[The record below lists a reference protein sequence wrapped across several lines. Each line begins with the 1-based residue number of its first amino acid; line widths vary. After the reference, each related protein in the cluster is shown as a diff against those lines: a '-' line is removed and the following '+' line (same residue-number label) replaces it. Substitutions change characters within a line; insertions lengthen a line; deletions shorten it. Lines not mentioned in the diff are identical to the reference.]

1 MTYVCVCVCGLVP
14 WLCRRR
20 LIVGF
25 LLICWSNRCQN
36 TPGAVTLEG
45 QESRRQCVLYSVVHR
60 TSAGRHPLIT
70 AAAFIG
76 WPAASFPL
84 RNQDHPKSWLRW
96 RSKRRVR
103 PVFLVAVAASSS
115 RWCIG
120 CVLTGQTWMCH
131 TEIAPRKTHWET
143 GAPQDWSPWS
153 NGDCWQWKIRLISV
167 KLREMP
173 QEVHDD
179 ETHYQYSSTLSRSC
193 AANLLFQ
200 LHCGKK
206 YLWAACILFLDWRKA
221 GTQERCSTSACKSY
235 RSFFNQTAK

>member
-1 MTYVCVCVCGLVP
+1 MTYVCVCVCGLFP

-25 LLICWSNRCQN
+25 LLICWSNRSQN

-84 RNQDHPKSWLRW
+84 RNQDHLKSWLRW
-96 RSKRRVR
+96 HSERRVR

-143 GAPQDWSPWS
+143 GAPQDWSLWS

-179 ETHYQYSSTLSRSC
+179 KTHYQYSSTLSRSC

-200 LHCGKK
+200 LRCGKK
-206 YLWAACILFLDWRKA
+206 NLWAACILFLDWRKA
-221 GTQERCSTSACKSY
+221 GTQERWSTSASKSY